1 MLLTETA
8 LPVRLVDST
17 GYIVGLCRLCHLLLK
32 VHSFLQFCVRLPDC
46 AATAEH
52 LHLTAAVLWV
62 IIKIMFS
69 ALQILLIW
77 VVHQLAN
84 KKLIDPEKY
93 ISVELK
99 PACFQKKVR
108 LSSLSCG
115 TCPLLK
121 VHRAANEP
129 TRSSE
134 TCMLGEHGMLP
145 TESTRPALTV
155 YLDCV
160 VFAMFWNIYN

>member
-1 MLLTETA
+1 MCAENKTDVFVTETA

-32 VHSFLQFCVRLPDC
+32 VHSFLQVCVRLPDC
-46 AATAEH
+46 AAAAEH
-52 LHLTAAVLWV
+52 LHLALTAAVLWV

-69 ALQILLIW
+69 ALQILLSW

-99 PACFQKKVR
+99 PACFQNKV
-108 LSSLSCG
+108 
-115 TCPLLK
+115 
-121 VHRAANEP
+121 
-129 TRSSE
+129 
-134 TCMLGEHGMLP
+134 
-145 TESTRPALTV
+145 
-155 YLDCV
+155 Y
-160 VFAMFWNIYN
+160 F